1 MTGPKTKIMVGATT
15 WNETG
20 AAAAESA
27 KVTGAAAAES
37 AKVGR
42 KRVAEE
48 MDTVMLILDT
58 GKKTEA
64 RNDGRGAGAGAG
76 AGAGIGHIDR
86 SKNVYTKTGAGFIAF
101 NAG

>member
-1 MTGPKTKIMVGATT
+1 MTGPTTKIMVGATT

-76 AGAGIGHIDR
+76 AGIGHIDR
-86 SKNVYTKTGAGFIAF
+86 SKNVYTKTGAGYMAF